1 MPSDVAYDREP
12 EKIELV
18 DPGLVGP
25 DPDQVGFLELE
36 RGANERLLLRVPAI
50 GEVSVGGAAA
60 SSAWPLAARAQ
71 QQATKLLAAQ
81 CGGLRRRYCF
91 TYRRRAILAVQPA

>member
-1 MPSDVAYDREP
+1 LLSLVKAKNPEAPAVTRLADENWGSIMVAKRQQETFEP
-12 EKIELV
+12 VTMDI
-18 DPGLVGP
+18 
-25 DPDQVGFLELE
+25 
-36 RGANERLLLRVPAI
+36 
-50 GEVSVGGAAA
+50 VGGAAA

-71 QQATKLLAAQ
+71 QQAAKLLAAQ